1 MKDLLFFVC
10 FLWIFLCAFS
20 ITSWA
25 LISSAS
31 QVHWVYDEQGRL
43 INVTRN
49 EEPNQQ
55 RTWRIIREL
64 INHGVWKIFGQVDPI
79 GEQQVTFIRR
89 WSTLV
94 SSSGNRFLFGRGLR
108 SDHCL
113 RGHCQCSSSECA
125 RGSFQVKSLFTL
137 SSL

>member
-31 QVHWVYDEQGRL
+31 QVNWIYDDRGRL

-49 EEPNQQ
+49 YDDNQQ
-55 RTWRIIREL
+55 RTGRIFRDL

-79 GEQQVTFIRR
+79 GKHRMT
-89 WSTLV
+89 
-94 SSSGNRFLFGRGLR
+94 
-108 SDHCL
+108 
-113 RGHCQCSSSECA
+113 
-125 RGSFQVKSLFTL
+125 SFVGSLF
-137 SSL
+137 SLLVGTDFYSDVAFVLTIVFVAIANVLLLNVLVALFK